1 VLAVAIGGL
10 VWIGFVYALG
20 AAMLLG
26 FARRIRP
33 PKQRFV
39 FARR

>member
-1 VLAVAIGGL
+1 
-10 VWIGFVYALG
+10 VYALT
-20 AAMLLG
+20 AALLLG

-33 PKQRFV
+33 PRHRFV